1 MIAHSKTCQQAI
13 GLQASWLRNEN
24 DADRGGGFGEFEGRG
39 QCAGGGIDV
48 EDDDVVGLLIS
59 GEEKFAG
66 GVDGEGAR
74 SFSHGWIFVSQ
85 FQSAFRGI
93 DREGAYGVDASAVG
107 GVEKFSVRMHGDFRG
122 FLRT

>member
-24 DADRGGGFGEFEGRG
+24 DADRGGGFGDFAGGG
-39 QCAGGGIDV
+39 QGAGGGIDA
-48 EDDDVVGLLIS
+48 EDEDVVGLLIS

-85 FQSAFRGI
+85 FQSAFRGV
-93 DREGAYGVDASAVG
+93 DRQVADGFASRAMG
-107 GVEKFSVRMHGDFRG
+107 GVEEFSV
-122 FLRT
+122 